1 MLSWSSGKDSAWAL
15 HNLRQDPDVEVTGL
29 FTTINKVFN
38 RVAMHAVR
46 VELLMQQAE
55 RIGLPLHLIEISS
68 PCSNREYEQAMTAF
82 TEKATWL
89 DTDCFAF
96 GDLFLEDIR
105 QYRITQL
112 EGTGITPVFPIW
124 GLATDNLSHTMINQ
138 GLKAVITCIDPA
150 QLPAEFAGRT
160 FDAVFL
166 AELPDNVDPC
176 GENGEFHS
184 FVYDAPDFR
193 TPIDIAVGEIVTR
206 DGFVF
211 ADITGVSG

>member
-89 DTDCFAF
+89 DTVCFAF

-112 EGTGITPVFPIW
+112 VGTGIAPVFPIW

>member
-15 HNLRQDPDVEVTGL
+15 HRLQQDPGIEVTGL
-29 FTTINKVFN
+29 FTTINKTYS

-46 VELLMQQAE
+46 VELLTQQAE
-55 RIGLPLHLIEISS
+55 RLRLPLHLIEIPS

-82 TEKATWL
+82 TEKATRL

-112 EGTGITPVFPIW
+112 EGTGIAPLFPIW
-124 GLATDNLSHTMINQ
+124 GLATDELSRTMINK
-138 GLKAVITCIDPA
+138 GLKAVITCVDPA

-160 FDAVFL
+160 YDATFL
-166 AELPDNVDPC
+166 AELPDSVDPC

-184 FVYDAPDFR
+184 FVHDAPDFR
-193 TPIDIAVGEIVTR
+193 TPIDIVVGEIVTR

-211 ADITGVSG
+211 ADITGVTG